1 MGIEHIYFIKGWDA
15 STMRHGL
22 KNNDG
27 GLRAAMAMACGAP
40 QPEKPDDWQAWCDG
54 IARDLLDG
62 VLRNVPLAHRPAAD
76 DVSRAIARRLWSKP
90 SAMLP
95 VELQYAQLYADTVR
109 RFAQARIFEGAV
121 SGGTTRDPRGQGER

>member
-22 KNNDG
+22 KNNDDD
-27 GLRAAMAMACGAP
+27 LRAAMAMACGAP
-40 QPEKPDDWQAWCDG
+40 QPEKPDGWQAWCDG

-76 DVSRAIARRLWSKP
+76 DVSRAIARRLWSKETFGN
-90 SAMLP
+90 AAGRTA
-95 VELQYAQLYADTVR
+95 VRATVR
-109 RFAQARIFEGAV
+109 RHGAPV
-121 SGGTTRDPRGQGER
+121 CAGPHI

>member
-1 MGIEHIYFIKGWDA
+1 MGIEHIYFVKGWDA
-15 STMRHGL
+15 STVRHGL

-27 GLRAAMAMACGAP
+27 
-40 QPEKPDDWQAWCDG
+40 WQASCDG

-90 SAMLP
+90 SALLP

-109 RFAQARIFEGAV
+109 RFAQASIFEGRCIWWHYARPARP
-121 SGGTTRDPRGQGER
+121 G